1 LPRLRPVEQLVLDY
15 GATGL
20 SLTDHPLRHLRS
32 RLRSQQ
38 VVTAAELAELPHGK
52 DVAIAGLVIGRQ
64 RPVTATGVTFV
75 TLEDELGTM
84 NLIVSRKVWDAH
96 HVAAQQA
103 RMLLVRGRL
112 ERQGLVVHVVVSA
125 MERLDLPNQA
135 ALAARS
141 RDYH

>member
-1 LPRLRPVEQLVLDY
+1 
-15 GATGL
+15 
-20 SLTDHPLRHLRS
+20 
-32 RLRSQQ
+32 
-38 VVTAAELAELPHGK
+38 
-52 DVAIAGLVIGRQ
+52 VIGRQ